1 MNNISDNIIENK
13 SWCSMSIDPVRLLYV
28 TKHVCIECFFRK
40 TLSIHPVCSEI
51 DNYHSV
57 SHKQWHSMI
66 YLFINS
72 YLEINNRFGL
82 VWFMVL
88 NATFN
93 DISVISW
100 RSVLLVEETGVPGEN
115 HHSVASH
122 WQTLSHN
129 VVSSAPRHKRGS
141 NTQL

>member
-13 SWCSMSIDPVRLLYV
+13 SVCSIIIDPVRILNI
-28 TKHVCIECFFRK
+28 TKHVCIECYSRK

-57 SHKQWHSMI
+57 SHKQWHIMI
-66 YLFINS
+66 YLFITG

-82 VWFMVL
+82 VSFMVF

-93 DISVISW
+93 DISVILW
-100 RSVLLVEETGVPGEN
+100 RSVLLMEETGVPGEN
-115 HHSVASH
+115 HQSVASH
-122 WQTLSHN
+122 WQALSHN
-129 VVSSAPRHKRGS
+129 VVSSAPSPDRDS
-141 NTQL
+141 NS